1 MTTPPPPTPPNTPKP
16 PPNRQRHADIHIRL
30 LEEEK
35 AKALTLADRAGLT
48 LGAFARAAMLGDAG
62 PRAKRRLPADHQ
74 TLRAILGQLGRIGGN
89 INQIAKHLNTTQT
102 VQLPELRDALNAY
115 IDIRNAIFAALGM
128 TTTPD
133 EAPDDHQGNQSRK
146 P

>member
-1 MTTPPPPTPPNTPKP
+1 MAGSSK
-16 PPNRQRHADIHIRL
+16 RQRTAQIVVRCTPDELTAIS
-30 LEEEK
+30 
-35 AKALTLADRAGLT
+35 AKADSAGLASA
-48 LGAFARAAMLGDAG
+48 AFLRAAALGNPG

-89 INQIAKHLNTTQT
+89 INQIAKHLNTAQT
-102 VQLPELRDALNAY
+102 VQLPELRDALKAY
-115 IDIRNAIFAALGM
+115 LDIRNAIFTALGM

-133 EAPDDHQGNQSRK
+133 EAPDDYQGNQSRK